1 MQTTLYVWGI
11 VRVRVGFVLRSTEIK
26 PLYFDLFHSNHKHQR
41 CGGFHPSSPAAPPPS
56 ISYYHSFTAVVY
68 SFPKTSPAGETGK
81 REQQQQKL
89 VSSTYGNYSKPLHT
103 TAVWRGF
110 NARRFFRPLPRMLVC
125 DSRSSRGSSSVVELV
140 VVV

>member
-1 MQTTLYVWGI
+1 MWWI
-11 VRVRVGFVLRSTEIK
+11 
-26 PLYFDLFHSNHKHQR
+26 
-41 CGGFHPSSPAAPPPS
+41 PSIIACCPPPS

-81 REQQQQKL
+81 REQQQQQKL
-89 VSSTYGNYSKPLHT
+89 VYSTYGNYSKPLHT

-110 NARRFFRPLPRMLVC
+110 NARRFFRPLLSRMLVC